1 MTAEN
6 QHIFVVDD
14 EPAVCRSVSQTL
26 QRSGY
31 TVSCFADADH
41 CLQRLQMQSCDLL
54 ITDVRMPKMDG
65 IELVRRAKCIVPW
78 LPILVIT
85 GYGDIPMAVRAVK
98 AGAAEFI
105 EKPLQKQSFLET
117 VQAALKQQN
126 PKNLLKGKLLSK
138 KELAI
143 LRLILLG
150 SSNKEIAQ
158 ILHRSIRTIEDHRRH
173 IMRKLDVESV
183 VDLVK
188 RAAAMGLT
196 KTLGTPVAPPV
207 RRPPVGPATPNFRP
221 PNPQKIEKSRS
232 FHD

>member
-26 QRSGY
+26 QRCGY

-41 CLQRLQMQSCDLL
+41 CLKQLRMQKSCDLL
-54 ITDVRMPKMDG
+54 ITDVRMPRMNG

-117 VQAALKQQN
+117 VQATLKQRDM
-126 PKNLLKGKLLSK
+126 KNLLKGEPLSK
-138 KELAI
+138 NEMNI
-143 LRLILLG
+143 LHLILKG

-158 ILHRSIRTIEDHRRH
+158 TLHRSIRTVEDHRRDL
-173 IMRKLDVESV
+173 MLKLNVDNL

-196 KTLGTPVAPPV
+196 ET
-207 RRPPVGPATPNFRP
+207 
-221 PNPQKIEKSRS
+221 
-232 FHD
+232 

>member
-1 MTAEN
+1 MTADD

-14 EPAVCRSVSQTL
+14 EPAVCRSVYQTL

-31 TVSCFADADH
+31 TVSCFTDADR
-41 CLQRLQMQSCDLL
+41 CLQRLQTQDCDLL
-54 ITDVRMPKMDG
+54 ITDVKMPGMDG

-85 GYGDIPMAVRAVK
+85 GFGDIPMAVRAVK

-117 VQAALKQQN
+117 VQAALKRQN
-126 PKNLLKGKLLSK
+126 PKNLLKGKSLSK
-138 KELAI
+138 KELTI
-143 LRLILLG
+143 LRLILQG

-173 IMRKLDVESV
+173 IMHKLNVESV

-196 KTLGTPVAPPV
+196 ET
-207 RRPPVGPATPNFRP
+207 
-221 PNPQKIEKSRS
+221 
-232 FHD
+232 